1 MGVLD
6 NEDPRQMPAQLL
18 EDVDEFAQRLLGPA
32 ARGLD
37 LLLQHFPAI
46 EDRRHLREQPRRDA
60 ANEIDEQRSHR
71 PGGQLFRRRQQRP
84 VGLARPVMRHAL
96 ATDHPQVP
104 APVEAPGKGVD
115 ERGLADAGL
124 AGDEQNLPLAAPGA
138 RQAAVHNL
146 QLRLAADA
154 ERCSRGERSR
164 RAAIPFMTGP
174 GDQFDVA
181 DQAIAALPDGLDVA
195 RGRRRVAE
203 ERAQLP
209 HALLRPVLAAMAL
222 APDHPAQFVAADH
235 VAAALEQMAQHRRRP
250 GPYRHAPGTL
260 PQRAARHVEAE
271 PLRSGPPSPTIVR
284 GLHRRAIPDAFA
296 DYTEIAPLRRK
307 TVGYDNT

>member
-1 MGVLD
+1 MHDQAFVLG
-6 NEDPRQMPAQLL
+6 EDPESHDRLYGEEPPLSEAQVL
-18 EDVDEFAQRLLGPA
+18 EIA
-32 ARGLD
+32 AALGLD
-37 LLLQHFPAI
+37 
-46 EDRRHLREQPRRDA
+46 
-60 ANEIDEQRSHR
+60 
-71 PGGQLFRRRQQRP
+71 
-84 VGLARPVMRHAL
+84 MRHAL

-209 HALLRPVLAAMAL
+209 HALLRPVLATMSA
-222 APDHPAQFVAADH
+222 
-235 VAAALEQMAQHRRRP
+235 RR
-250 GPYRHAPGTL
+250 
-260 PQRAARHVEAE
+260 
-271 PLRSGPPSPTIVR
+271 
-284 GLHRRAIPDAFA
+284 
-296 DYTEIAPLRRK
+296 
-307 TVGYDNT
+307 